1 MKRYILTVLSAL
13 LVLSSLAS
21 AQALRGSYFFE
32 TSLMRGKMN
41 AAFAPQNNF
50 VSLPLLGSAGSDSW
64 SNVGLR
70 HFVFPS
76 GNEVRTFMHEGVS
89 AESFLEGLP
98 AEDPYLKS
106 RFEMDL
112 IGAGLRLGE
121 KGFLTVSLGVAG
133 DVSALVPNEFLR
145 FAKTGADGSYPGP
158 VVSGNTYGVL
168 SVGYSYDLSQLVEGL
183 RFGARIKLLSGLYAG
198 SLDLRQANVRIQADE
213 VAVSTDGGGY
223 LVGMDWNNKKIQVGN
238 FGLRGFG
245 FGVDLGFEYQF
256 KLDGFINGVNI
267 SASVNDLGRL
277 GYKKDVHTLTTGASA
292 SFTGFQG
299 INADYDFKANLD
311 RVVDDF
317 SRLADV
323 SSSPASGY
331 DCVLTPS
338 IYAGLEIPFLQERMS
353 VGVLYYQAS
362 GFKHVMAS
370 YNLSPLRWLNLSLN
384 GTFLGA
390 RNTYGFYAEFIPKK
404 WVGVFFGMEKASL
417 KTNKQHIP
425 IDNFT
430 ESACLGV
437 NIVFGGK

>member
-1 MKRYILTVLSAL
+1 MKRYLLTALAAMLALST
-13 LVLSSLAS
+13 LAS
-21 AQALRGSYFFE
+21 AQMLRGSYFFE

-41 AAFAPQNNF
+41 AAFAPQNNY
-50 VSLPLLGSAGSDSW
+50 VSVPLLGSAGSETW

-76 GNEVRTFMHEGVS
+76 GTTNRTFMHESVP
-89 AESFLEGLP
+89 ADTFLGQLP

-106 RFEMDL
+106 RFEMDVL
-112 IGAGLRLGE
+112 GAGFQLGA
-121 KGFLTVSLGVAG
+121 KGFVTVSLSAAG
-133 DVSALVPNEFLR
+133 TLDAVVPNEFLQ
-145 FAKTGADGSYPGP
+145 FAKTGVDGSYPGP
-158 VVSGNTYGVL
+158 MASGQVYGVL
-168 SVGYSYDLSQLVEGL
+168 SAGYSHDLSDLVDGL
-183 RFGARIKLLSGLYAG
+183 RIGGRIKLLSGIYAG
-198 SLDLRQANVRIQADE
+198 DVDIQKLAVRIQEDE
-213 VAVSTDGGGY
+213 VAVSTAGGGY
-223 LVGMDWNNKKIQVGN
+223 LVGMTWNDKKFKVGN

-245 FGVDLGFEYQF
+245 FAVDLGFEYRL

-277 GYKKDVHTLTTGASA
+277 GFKKDVSVLSSGASA
-292 SFTGFQG
+292 SYTGFQG
-299 INADYDFKANLD
+299 IGEGYDLKTNLQ

-317 SRLADV
+317 GRLADI
-323 SSSPASGY
+323 SSSPAAGY
-331 DCVLTPS
+331 DGVLTPS
-338 IYAGLEIPFLQERMS
+338 IYAGLEVPFLDEMMS
-353 VGVLYYQAS
+353 VGALYYRVA
-362 GFKHVMAS
+362 GFDHVMAS
-370 YNLSPLRWLNLSLN
+370 YNLSPFRWLNLSVN

-437 NIVFGGK
+437 NVVFGGK